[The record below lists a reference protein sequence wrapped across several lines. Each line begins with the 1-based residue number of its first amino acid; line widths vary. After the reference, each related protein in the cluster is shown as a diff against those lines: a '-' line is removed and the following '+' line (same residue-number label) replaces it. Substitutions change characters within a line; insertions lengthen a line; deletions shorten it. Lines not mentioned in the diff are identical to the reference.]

1 MKISLDRLKIIF
13 AFGKMRQ
20 SDNGIH
26 RRSYVVAH
34 SRKKFRFRL
43 CSLLCFFGSYI
54 KLFVFLRELFIQFRP
69 ALPLYRD
76 IAPDINSL
84 HLL

>member
-1 MKISLDRLKIIF
+1 MKISPDRLKIIF
-13 AFGKMRQ
+13 VFGKMRQ

-54 KLFVFLRELFIQFRP
+54 KLFVFSVSS
-69 ALPLYRD
+69 LY
-76 IAPDINSL
+76 SSVL
-84 HLL
+84 HCSSTVISHQI